1 MTKCYVHIC
10 KFSCKKT
17 YFTSFR
23 KEIELYIDSL
33 RFSMKQKAIKTLK
46 MYKYLH
52 IVNNTPPSVKVCNI
66 YTNVYVMSMYTQM
79 FVQI

>member
-1 MTKCYVHIC
+1 MFIYANSPVK
-10 KFSCKKT
+10 KKKT

-52 IVNNTPPSVKVCNI
+52 LVNNTPP
-66 YTNVYVMSMYTQM
+66 
-79 FVQI
+79 